1 VRNVVSAFIFLIK
14 NFNVIKNNIYNLGI
28 STGNLTKLSLAKK
41 IKKNNT
47 KRKSIL
53 EILEHVKKAKK

>member
-1 VRNVVSAFIFLIK
+1 MKNVVSAFIFLIK

-28 STGNLTKLSLAKK
+28 STGNSTKLSLAKK

-53 EILEHVKKAKK
+53 EIPEYVKKKNN

>member
-1 VRNVVSAFIFLIK
+1 MKNVVSAFIFLIK

-28 STGNLTKLSLAKK
+28 STGNSTKLYLAKK

-53 EILEHVKKAKK
+53 EIPEYVKKKNN